1 MSRRIRGWVAVLT
14 TAVVMLGGAAPAL
27 AFVDEGLEAEQKK
40 TPVLFD
46 ALFLRPLG
54 LVLTAGGAVLFVPT
68 GAVVGLT
75 RPTDIGKPFKVLVGN
90 PFRYTFMDPL
100 GAH

>member
-1 MSRRIRGWVAVLT
+1 MFRRIRGWVAVLAT
-14 TAVVMLGGAAPAL
+14 VVVMLGGAAPAL

-46 ALFLRPLG
+46 AFFLRPVG
-54 LVLTAGGAVLFVPT
+54 AVLTAGGAVLFVPA

-75 RPTDIGKPFKVLVGN
+75 RPSDIGKPFQALVGN

-100 GAH
+100 GSH